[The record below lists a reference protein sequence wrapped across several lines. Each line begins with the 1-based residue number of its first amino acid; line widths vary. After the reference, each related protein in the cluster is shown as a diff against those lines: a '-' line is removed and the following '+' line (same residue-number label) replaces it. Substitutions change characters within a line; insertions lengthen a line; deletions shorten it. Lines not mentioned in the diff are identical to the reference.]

1 MRILKIGG
9 LLLLAAGALNVYAQT
24 EASLAYRVE
33 ASANASSGEY
43 APMWLTANRYGLSSV
58 RANSGYLRAGL
69 FYAQLLKRGWRVEA
83 GLDLAGTLN
92 HGADA
97 GRAGFVV
104 QQAYGDLS
112 WRWRRTGD

>member
-24 EASLAYRVE
+24 EASLVYRVE

-43 APMWLTANRYGLSSV
+43 APMWLTANRYGLASV

-69 FYAQLLKRGWRVEA
+69 FYPKSVIRKGSFLY
-83 GLDLAGTLN
+83 
-92 HGADA
+92 
-97 GRAGFVV
+97 F
-104 QQAYGDLS
+104 
-112 WRWRRTGD
+112 